1 MVPPASHLLDHNI
14 EAACARRFNIIRPLK
29 LGDMLLL
36 LQQLRINAKLAISIF
51 APDKYFRV
59 LDEARLMP
67 MLLLIHLFLVLVQ
80 GSYQVI
86 MVILRSQRNCRML
99 SHMRIFA

>member
-1 MVPPASHLLDHNI
+1 
-14 EAACARRFNIIRPLK
+14 
-29 LGDMLLL
+29 MLLL